1 MLIGPNAVVSIHY
14 RLTNSAGE
22 ELDASAAGQPLTY
35 LHGFSNIIPGLENE
49 LAGKVAG
56 DAFDV
61 TVQPEDGYGARR
73 DDLQQAVPRD
83 AFPEPDSLQPGMRFS
98 AESDHGVMSVV
109 VTAVTDETVTVD
121 ANHPLAGEVLHFKG
135 TIEAVRAASPEEL
148 SHGHV
153 HGPGGHHH

>member
-22 ELDASAAGQPLTY
+22 ELDASTAGQPLTY

-49 LAGKVAG
+49 LTGKAAG
-56 DAFDV
+56 DKFDV
-61 TVQPEDGYGARR
+61 TVQPEDGYGPRR
-73 DDLQQAVPRD
+73 DELQQSVPRD
-83 AFPEPDSLQPGMRFS
+83 AFPDPDNLRAGMRFS

-109 VTAVTDETVTVD
+109 VTAVTDDAVTVD
-121 ANHPLAGEVLHFKG
+121 ANHPLAGEVLHFTG
-135 TIEAVRAASPEEL
+135 SIEGVRAATEEEI